1 MAWMLV
7 LEEFVN
13 RGLGLDPAAAG
24 ALRGLA
30 GRSLGIEVRG
40 LRLRLL
46 VFIATDGVHLAP
58 WPQED
63 GEAPDTTIS
72 GPPLA
77 LARLF
82 TSTEPYQTL
91 FRGEVEVAG
100 DTGLLERLRGILAT
114 ADMDWEEPL
123 TRLVGDP
130 VGHQVARGV
139 RGLGK
144 WSDQARESL
153 AQDAREFLE
162 EESRL
167 VVRPEEVRAFSA
179 AVDIMRDDLARLEA
193 RLERLERAAGNGAE
207 ESP

>member
-1 MAWMLV
+1 MGWMLV
-7 LEEFVN
+7 LEEFIN
-13 RGLGLDPAAAG
+13 RGLGLDPAAAD

-30 GRSLGIEVRG
+30 GRSLGIDVRG

-46 VFIATDGVHLAP
+46 VFIATDGLHLAP
-58 WPQED
+58 WPPE
-63 GEAPDTTIS
+63 GNETPDTTIG

-114 ADMDWEEPL
+114 ADLDWEEPL
-123 TRLVGDP
+123 TRLLGDP
-130 VGHQVARGV
+130 VGHQVARGM

-144 WSDQARESL
+144 WSDQARESV
-153 AQDAREFLE
+153 AQDTRDFLE
-162 EESRL
+162 EETRL
-167 VVRPEEVRAFSA
+167 VVREDEVRAFSA
-179 AVDIMRDDLARLEA
+179 AVDTLRDDVARLEA
-193 RLERLERAAGNGAE
+193 RLERLERPAGGAPE
-207 ESP
+207 ETP